1 MAGKQSNQTRTVPM
15 YSNTVRTN
23 KYARMVG
30 RERIPFYF
38 STASFDF
45 KQEGMYRGPRQ
56 SKVLRRPEFVVVVG
70 GTTPRGTTVRA
81 SSCSLRV
88 RSPLRRLK
96 FKGLVG
102 LAAKDKTDGGSKAIR
117 GARGAR
123 QIQST
128 MEEELKGR
136 TGVEGRDG
144 GWCMQYRGAMEFIKL
159 GSAIPSS
166 AFVYP
171 QAPNVP

>member
-1 MAGKQSNQTRTVPM
+1 MSISRSYISEGMDVVDVSTEWILNISVILNATARDSTVPM

-81 SSCSLRV
+81 SSC
-88 RSPLRRLK
+88 
-96 FKGLVG
+96 
-102 LAAKDKTDGGSKAIR
+102 
-117 GARGAR
+117 
-123 QIQST
+123 
-128 MEEELKGR
+128 
-136 TGVEGRDG
+136 
-144 GWCMQYRGAMEFIKL
+144 
-159 GSAIPSS
+159 
-166 AFVYP
+166 
-171 QAPNVP
+171 